1 MLGIKEI
8 ALVRILKPAS
18 VWSQSLAAAQNVVG
32 AIYSDG
38 TVFLGV
44 VEAIVLGRGCDPFAF
59 AKHENISIGDGHFC
73 NAVYSS
79 ERIDIFTLAS
89 GDNGVV
95 ISLYKIKDFFS
106 VALPAVA
113 AGKGEQEANND
124 HYT

>member
-44 VEAIVLGRGCDPFAF
+44 VEAIAT
-59 AKHENISIGDGHFC
+59 GDGHFC

-113 AGKGEQEANND
+113 AGKGEQEANDD